1 MAEKRCVTINPPKM
15 CQPLGAIYAYIGVHA
30 CVPLVHGSQG
40 CATYPRYNFCRHF
53 REPIEVATSSL
64 SEDAAVYGGA
74 KNLVAAI
81 RNIKAR
87 LHPELIGILTTCLSE
102 TIGDD
107 VGSIIKEFEED
118 ADGIE
123 LIAASTPS
131 YVGTHL
137 TGYDNAVKA
146 LVESLAR
153 KNGQPNGK
161 LNIITGLINPGD
173 ITEIK
178 HILQLMGAESIILT
192 DISQTMNTPV
202 KFPKPH
208 FPEGGTSK
216 AEIVDSAN
224 SLGSIALCPVTG
236 GSAAR
241 LLERKFSLP
250 AVLGP
255 APIGVRNTDTLVGN
269 IARLTEKKVPAELER
284 ERGLLLDAI
293 VDVHHYLYGRR
304 VAIFGDPD
312 IVAAI
317 VRFVAE
323 AGMKPVAACT
333 ATASPGFAKQI
344 KAVAEEY
351 DCPVEILEKS
361 DLFALDEVLK
371 EAGAEVLIGNSKG
384 KDLAEDHHIPL
395 VRVGFPVYDRV
406 GYFRY
411 PIMGY
416 NGSIHLLD
424 MITNAIL
431 GHKYDQDKLHQ

>member
-1 MAEKRCVTINPPKM
+1 MPEKRCVTINPAKM
-15 CQPLGAIYAYIGVHA
+15 CQPLGAIYAYIGVHG
-30 CVPLVHGSQG
+30 CIPLVHGSQG

-53 REPIEVATSSL
+53 REPIEVGTTSL

-74 KNLVAAI
+74 RNLVAAI

-87 LHPELIGILTTCLSE
+87 LQPELIGILTTCLSE

-107 VGSIIKEFEED
+107 VRSIIKEFEQD
-118 ADGIE
+118 SDGVA

-146 LVESLAR
+146 LVETLAQQ
-153 KNGQPNGK
+153 NGQGNGE

-173 ITEIK
+173 INEIK
-178 HILQLMGAESIILT
+178 HILCLMGVGNIILT
-192 DISQTMNTPV
+192 DISQTMNTPI

-208 FPEGGTSK
+208 FPKGGTTK
-216 AEIVDSAN
+216 AEIVDTAN
-224 SLGSIALCPVTG
+224 SLGSIALTPVTG
-236 GSAAR
+236 GAAAR
-241 LLERKFSLP
+241 LLNRKFSLP

-255 APIGVRNTDTLVGN
+255 TPVGVKNTDTLVEN
-269 IARLTEKKVPAELER
+269 IAWLADKKIPAELEH
-284 ERGLLLDAI
+284 ERGLLLDAM
-293 VDVHHYLYGRR
+293 VDVHHYLHGKR

-312 IVAAI
+312 IVTAI
-317 VRFVAE
+317 TRFVAE
-323 AGMKPVAACT
+323 AGMKPVAVCT
-333 ATASPGFAKQI
+333 ATAGPDFAKEI
-344 KAVAEEY
+344 KAVAQEY
-351 DCPVEILEKS
+351 DCSPEVLEKS
-361 DLFALDEVLK
+361 DLFALDEALK
-371 EAGAEVLIGNSKG
+371 GTGAELLIGNSKG

-416 NGSIHLLD
+416 NGSIYLLD
-424 MITNAIL
+424 MIANAIL

>member
-1 MAEKRCVTINPPKM
+1 MPEKRCVTINPPKM
-15 CQPLGAIYAYIGVHA
+15 CQPIGAIYAYIGVHA
-30 CVPLVHGSQG
+30 CIPLVHGSQG

-53 REPIEVATSSL
+53 REPIEVATTSL

-81 RNIKAR
+81 RNVKNR
-87 LHPELIGILTTCLSE
+87 MHPELIGIMTTCLSE

-107 VGSIIKEFEED
+107 VRSIIKEFDND
-118 ADGIE
+118 ADEVE

-146 LVESLAR
+146 LVETLACN
-153 KNGQPNGK
+153 NGILNNK

-173 ITEIK
+173 INEIK
-178 HILQLMGAESIILT
+178 HMLQIIGVESIILT
-192 DISQTMNTPV
+192 DISQTMNTPIQ
-202 KFPKPH
+202 FPKPH
-208 FPEGGTSK
+208 FSEGGTAK
-216 AEIVDSAN
+216 AEIADTAN
-224 SLGSIALCPVTG
+224 SLGTISLAPVTG
-236 GSAAR
+236 GAAAKF
-241 LLERKFSLP
+241 LERKFSVP

-255 APIGVRNTDTLVGN
+255 APIGVNNTDTFVKNVL
-269 IARLTEKKVPAELER
+269 RLTDRPIPKELER
-284 ERGLLLDAI
+284 ERGLLLDAM
-293 VDVHHYLYGRR
+293 VDVHHYLYGKRA
-304 VAIFGDPD
+304 AIFGDPD

-317 VRFVAE
+317 VRFAAE
-323 AGMKPVAACT
+323 AGMRPVVACT
-333 ATASPGFAKQI
+333 ATAGPSFAKEI

-361 DLFALDEVLK
+361 DLFALHEVLK

-384 KDLAEDHHIPL
+384 KDIAEDHNIPL

-406 GYFRY
+406 GCFRY

-424 MITNAIL
+424 MVTNAIL
-431 GHKYDQDKLHQ
+431 DHKYDPDKLHQ